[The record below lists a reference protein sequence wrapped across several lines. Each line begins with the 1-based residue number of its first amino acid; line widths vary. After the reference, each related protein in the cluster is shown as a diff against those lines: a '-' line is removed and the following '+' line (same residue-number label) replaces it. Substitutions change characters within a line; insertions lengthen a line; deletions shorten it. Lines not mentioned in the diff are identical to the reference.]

1 LSRLIALLVV
11 AALMLVPAPVL
22 AGNGTGKG
30 AGGGGSATTTPAW
43 VSASPNPAGSWG
55 TRVELNGCGY
65 DVNYSA
71 EVRIRHSAG
80 YTESYGVVVWYT
92 GCLNVTP
99 FVTKEPGSY
108 TIEVF
113 QRQRLLRK
121 GLLLKA
127 STTLTV
133 AG

>member
-1 LSRLIALLVV
+1 MSRLIALLVI
-11 AALMLVPAPVL
+11 AALMLTATPAL

-30 AGGGGSATTTPAW
+30 GAGGSTTATSAW

-55 TRVELNGCGY
+55 TRVEVNGCGY
-65 DVNYSA
+65 DVNYPA

-99 FVTKEPGSY
+99 FLTKEPGSY
-108 TIEVF
+108 VIDVL

-133 AG
+133 VD